1 MAKKAVFRFLQNIL
15 YSLFKELSKGVTPIW
30 LSNISHIL
38 AKSYFFS
45 ADYVLSLYKFVFL
58 KSGEVLGLAFACLMA
73 GKIRA

>member
-1 MAKKAVFRFLQNIL
+1 MAKKAVFRLWQNIL

-30 LSNISHIL
+30 LSNFSHNL

-45 ADYVLSLYKFVFL
+45 ADYVLSLYKFVFI
-58 KSGEVLGLAFACLMA
+58 KSGEVLGVDFACLTV